1 MKSLKEKIKIAVLS
15 DVLDAFPDEIMNWW
29 IDYEE
34 KKPKT
39 FIFDPSTKILIDC
52 EDLSLKEASSIEH
65 DRKIK
70 FILEPNFEILEN
82 YWDAC
87 LSRGNRG
94 LVSCQIDQ
102 IDLKEVKEM
111 FWSTDVD
118 EIFCEHQGDFEDAIE
133 LALEPFFEENAKLL
147 EVYAD
152 ARDAYV
158 TLKPYFKKEGLLFNH
173 Y

>member
-52 EDLSLKEASSIEH
+52 EDLGLKEASSIEH

-70 FILEPNFEILEN
+70 FILEPNFEILEKFWLN
-82 YWDAC
+82 YEAVIK
-87 LSRGNRG
+87 N
-94 LVSCQIDQ
+94 Q
-102 IDLKEVKEM
+102 IDLKEAKER

>member
-1 MKSLKEKIKIAVLS
+1 MKSLKEKIKSAVLN
-15 DVLDAFPDEIMNWW
+15 DVLDVIPDDVMKWW

-34 KKPKT
+34 KKVKT
-39 FIFDPSTKILIDC
+39 FIFDPSTKELTDC
-52 EDLSLKEASSIEH
+52 ENWSFKEISSIDH

-70 FILEPNFEILEN
+70 FYLEPNFEIMEN

-111 FWSTDVD
+111 FWA
-118 EIFCEHQGDFEDAIE
+118 QDFDDIYSDYQYDLEDAIE
-133 LALEPFFEENAKLL
+133 LALEPFFEKNAKLL

-158 TLKPYFKKEGLLFNH
+158 TLKPYFKKEGFLFSH